1 VTALTNATNAKSRWY
16 RDLLAFAL
24 LCTLW
29 SALLI
34 LRVIRDP
41 FSSPSYP
48 FQDVFL
54 GIKFYGHAAHITM
67 TIQAIAFAA
76 FGISILLHQR
86 WGLIVAL
93 LYFAQVVISH
103 IIFLATNFNVPSQA
117 IHVKI
122 AAVEAPIVFALLLYL
137 WMRSRPLLAHR

>member
-1 VTALTNATNAKSRWY
+1 LTNATNAKSRWH
-16 RDLLAFAL
+16 RDLLVFAL

-34 LRVIRDP
+34 FRVIRDP
-41 FSSPSYP
+41 FSSQAYP

-54 GIKFYGHAAHITM
+54 GIKFYGHAARITM
-67 TIQAIAFAA
+67 TVQAIAFAA
-76 FGISILLHQR
+76 FGIGILLHQR
-86 WGLIVAL
+86 WGLILAL

-103 IIFLATNFNVPSQA
+103 IIFFATNFSVPLQA

-122 AAVEAPIVFALLLYL
+122 TAVEAPIVVVILLYL
-137 WMRSRPLLAHR
+137 WIRSRPLLAHALT